1 MSNLKLNSA
10 GSEAAKLLLRNRAA
24 AEMWRR
30 GEFAP
35 LLLKGPQLEMLDAYD
50 KSSNIMFFFLCS
62 RRIGKSV
69 TLLTAAVRQC
79 LQHPNSRVLYLSTTT
94 EQTSEIVDQTV
105 DVVLENCPPELR
117 PKHRI
122 KDNKYVFPNGSEI
135 RFKGLDKVTHNAIR
149 GVKAHLT
156 ILDEACF
163 VRDLKQIV
171 DNAVMPMAISCGG
184 RILFGSTPPETPAHD
199 SVSLI
204 QRCELKNALIIRD
217 IYSMK
222 GILYTESQIKAF
234 EDESGGI
241 DSTVFRR
248 EYLAQII
255 PELDLAIVP
264 AATPEKIASLT
275 ATVPMPLGYWP
286 DCYVGIDFGTQ
297 DLTVA
302 LFGFWDYE
310 NARLVI
316 QDELVLGDKR
326 ATTENIA
333 NGIKEIEARLWKS
346 TPPLRRYSDNEPFLL
361 RDLKSLHNLDVRV
374 TAKDNKEAQ
383 INHLNIM
390 VANSQIVIDP
400 KCKTLITHLKYGIW
414 NKQRT
419 SFARSKEL
427 GHSDAIDAL
436 LYLLRNV
443 KRNRNP
449 QPGTYYSPGVFT
461 NHGGNLNAPRSEGL
475 DGLAKAFS

>member
-1 MSNLKLNSA
+1 MSIKLNLD
-10 GSEAAKLLLRNRAA
+10 GTEAAKLILRNRAS

-35 LLLKGPQLEMLDAYD
+35 LLLRGPQLEMLDAFD

-79 LQHPNSRVLYLSTTT
+79 LKQPNSRVLYLSTTT
-94 EQTSEIVDQTV
+94 EQTAEIIDQTME
-105 DVVLENCPPELR
+105 VVIENCPPELR
-117 PKHRI
+117 PKHKI
-122 KDNKYVFPNGSEI
+122 KDNKFVFPNGSEI

-163 VRDLKQIV
+163 VRDLKPIV

-184 RILFGSTPPETPAHD
+184 RILFGSTPPESPAHD
-199 SVSLI
+199 SVAIL
-204 QRCELKNALIIRD
+204 QRCELKGAVIKRD
-217 IYSMK
+217 IYSMR
-222 GILYTESQIKAF
+222 GILYTDAQITQF
-234 EDESGGI
+234 EEESGGK

-248 EYLAQII
+248 EYLAQVV
-255 PELDLAIVP
+255 PETESAIVP
-264 AATPEKIASLT
+264 SATPEKMEQITFS
-275 ATVPMPLGYWP
+275 VPMPKAYWP
-286 DCYVGIDFGTQ
+286 DCYVGIDFGTK

-316 QDELVLGDKR
+316 QDELVLRDKR
-326 ATTENIA
+326 STTQNIVE
-333 NGIKEIEARLWKS
+333 GIREIEDRIWDGRE
-346 TPPLRRYSDNEPFLL
+346 PLKRYSDNEPFLL
-361 RDLKSLHNLDVRV
+361 RDINNLHGLKVVV

-383 INHLNIM
+383 INQLNIM
-390 VANSQIVIDP
+390 IQNNQIIIDP
-400 KCKTLITHLKYGIW
+400 RCKTLITHLKFGIW
-414 NKQRT
+414 NKNRT
-419 SFARSKEL
+419 EFARTKEL

-436 LYLLRNV
+436 IYLLRNV

-449 QPGTYYSPGVFT
+449 LPGQQFSPHT
-461 NHGGNLNAPRSEGL
+461 HANHGWTNPHQSNSWDALKQAL
-475 DGLAKAFS
+475 K

>member
-1 MSNLKLNSA
+1 MAVKLNLE
-10 GSEAAKLLLRNRAA
+10 GTEAAKLILRNRAS

-35 LLLKGPQLEMLDAYD
+35 LLLKGPQLEMLEAFD
-50 KSSNIMFFFLCS
+50 KSTNIMFFFLCS

-69 TLLTAAVRQC
+69 TLLTTAIRQC
-79 LQHPNSRVLYLSTTT
+79 LKHPNSRVLYLSTTT
-94 EQTSEIVDQTV
+94 EQTAEIVDQTV
-105 DVVLENCPPELR
+105 DVVLEHCPPELR
-117 PKHRI
+117 PKHKI

-163 VRDLKQIV
+163 VRELKQIV

-184 RILFGSTPPETPAHD
+184 RILFGSTPPESPAHD
-199 SVSLI
+199 SVALI
-204 QRCELKNALIIRD
+204 HRCMQKNALIVKD

-222 GILYTESQIKAF
+222 GILYTEAQIASF
-234 EDESGGI
+234 EEEAGGAHT
-241 DSTVFRR
+241 SVFRR
-248 EYLAQII
+248 EYLALVE
-255 PELDLAIVP
+255 PETDRAIVP
-264 AATPEKIASLT
+264 AATPEKMAKLIQE
-275 ATVPMPLGYWP
+275 VPMPKGYWP
-286 DCYVGIDFGTQ
+286 DCYVGIDFGTR

-333 NGIKEIEARLWKS
+333 AGIKETEKRIWNGRA
-346 TPPLRRYSDNEPFLL
+346 PFRRYSDNEIFLL
-361 RDLKSLHNLDVRV
+361 RDLVKLHGLDVRA

-390 VANSQIVIDP
+390 VQKEQILIHP
-400 KCKTLITHLKYGIW
+400 RCKTLIFHLKYGIW
-414 NKQRT
+414 DKNRRE
-419 SFARSKEL
+419 FARSKEL

-436 LYLLRNV
+436 IYLLRNV

-449 QPGTYYSPGVFT
+449 IAGEHYSEYVYAD
-461 NHGGNLNAPRSEGL
+461 HGATTTPKSSSWDTLKEVLR
-475 DGLAKAFS
+475 

>member
-1 MSNLKLNSA
+1 MTIKLNLD
-10 GSEAAKLLLRNRAA
+10 GTEAAKLLLRNRAA
-24 AEMWRR
+24 AELWRR

-35 LLLKGPQLEMLDAYD
+35 LLLKGPQLEMLEAFD
-50 KSSNIMFFFLCS
+50 KSDNIMFFFLCS

-69 TLLTAAVRQC
+69 TLLTAAIRQC
-79 LQHPNSRVLYLSTTT
+79 LKQPNSRVLYLSTTT
-94 EQTSEIVDQTV
+94 EQTAEIVDQTV
-105 DVVLENCPPELR
+105 DVVLEHCPPELR
-117 PKHRI
+117 PKHKV

-163 VRDLKQIV
+163 VRDLKPIV

-199 SVSLI
+199 SVAII
-204 QRCELKNALIIRD
+204 QRCEKKGAVIIRD
-217 IYSMK
+217 IYSMR
-222 GILYTESQIKAF
+222 GILYTESQIAQF
-234 EDESGGI
+234 EEESGGRE
-241 DSTVFRR
+241 STVFKR

-264 AATPEKIASLT
+264 AATPEKLAKIT
-275 ATVPMPLGYWP
+275 KTVPMPKGYWP
-286 DCYVGIDFGTQ
+286 DCYVGIDFGTK

-316 QDELVLGDKR
+316 QDEMVLGDKR

-333 NGIKEIEARLWKS
+333 NGIRETEKRIWNGRA
-346 TPPLRRYSDNEPFLL
+346 PLKRYSDNEPFLL
-361 RDLKSLHNLDVRV
+361 RDLAKLHNLEVRV

-390 VANSQIVIDP
+390 LNNEQIVIDP
-400 KCKTLITHLKYGIW
+400 KCKTLILHLRYGIW
-414 NKQRT
+414 DKQRK

-436 LYLLRNV
+436 LYMLRNV

-449 QPGTYYSPGVFT
+449 FPSQSYSPNT
-461 NHGGNLNAPRSEGL
+461 HANHGWENPHQTSSWDALKSVL
-475 DGLAKAFS
+475 K